1 MAPQGRAH
9 AAARYRRDG
18 SMSMPATRW
27 RRVLAG
33 LVLLLSSAVVS
44 AQPQPWKTIEAAA
57 IDDPMAA
64 LQIAQ
69 ASLQQAR
76 RSHDVDAEFWALLTQ
91 ARVLISLEDNE
102 RRQVVLTQARG
113 KLDQLHGSARQA
125 QLWLDIVQALSDVRE
140 NPNRGM
146 VARLE
151 ALRERARVLGRNDLL
166 CEVESVDM
174 WSMLASGS
182 SDESWSAAQASY
194 QCAAREKILALELD
208 ALTQLGSLASRVG
221 GRAAEDNETEDYLQR
236 ALARLHDQ
244 PARFQ
249 RSLIEYE
256 FGTAL
261 AARQPEAALLH
272 FRRALALS
280 RELGD
285 QAGVAAALTSA
296 SEALIETG
304 DAAAALMMAREAL
317 PLMQKQGN
325 IARVAACHTVLLQ
338 ALIALKAGNLDDEII
353 AAKAADDLNLTLNR
367 RAQLVDAIAQA
378 LASQGRHAEA
388 YQELQRANTLRAQSL
403 DRQRDTVMLR
413 LQARYDDARRGAET
427 AELRRRSETAQLAL
441 QAREAGQRALWIAL
455 CAACL
460 LLIGALVVL
469 AFGARHRRQLSR
481 LAMRDELTGL
491 PNRRAIRAE
500 AQQQIEQAL
509 RSQTPC
515 MLALIDLDHFKQIND
530 VHGHATGDAVLKA
543 LASASRLALR
553 TQDRLGR
560 LGGEEFLLVLPG
572 CGEEEIPAVF
582 TRLRSAVAAIDI
594 AGLPTDHPVRFCM
607 GAVRVSAG
615 AGLDTLLSQADLAL
629 YAAKTAG
636 RDQWA
641 VC

>member
-1 MAPQGRAH
+1 
-9 AAARYRRDG
+9 
-18 SMSMPATRW
+18 MSSATPRW
-27 RRVLAG
+27 RRMAVGMAAMLF
-33 LVLLLSSAVVS
+33 SAMLW
-44 AQPQPWKTIEAAA
+44 AQPQPWKSIETAA
-57 IDDPMAA
+57 IDDPRAA
-64 LQIAQ
+64 LQAAQ
-69 ASLQQAR
+69 AAFERAR
-76 RSHDVDAEFWALLTQ
+76 SDGDADAQFWALLAQ
-91 ARVLISLEDNE
+91 ARVLISLEETE
-102 RRQVVLTQARG
+102 RRQTVLAQAHAMLERVRG
-113 KLDQLHGSARQA
+113 NAAQA
-125 QLWLDIVQALSDVRE
+125 QLWLAIVQALSDVRE
-140 NPNRGM
+140 SPNRGM
-146 VARLE
+146 LARLE
-151 ALRERARVLGRNDLL
+151 ALRQQARALGRNDLL
-166 CEVESVDM
+166 CEIEAVDM

-182 SDESWSAAQASY
+182 SDEAWNAAQASY
-194 QCAAREKILALELD
+194 QCAVREHSLSLELD

-221 GRAAEDNETEDYLQR
+221 GRSAEDNDAEDYLLR
-236 ALARLHDQ
+236 ALARLRGQ

-256 FGTAL
+256 YGTSL
-261 AARQPEAALLH
+261 AAQQPDASLLH

-296 SEALIETG
+296 SEVLIDAG
-304 DAAAALMMAREAL
+304 DAAAALAMAREAL
-317 PLMQKQGN
+317 PLMQRQGN
-325 IARVAACHTVLLQ
+325 VGRVAACHAVLLQ
-338 ALIALKAGNLDDEII
+338 ALTALKSGSLGMEII
-353 AAKAADDLNLTLNR
+353 AARAADDPNLPLVR
-367 RAQLVDAIAQA
+367 RARLLDAIAQA
-378 LASQGRHAEA
+378 LAAEGRHAEA

-413 LQARYDDARRGAET
+413 LQARYEDARRGAET

-460 LLIGALVVL
+460 LLLGALVVL

-500 AQQQIEQAL
+500 AQQQVEQAV
-509 RSQTPC
+509 RSQVPC
-515 MLALIDLDHFKQIND
+515 MLALIDLDHFKLIND
-530 VHGHATGDAVLKA
+530 MHGHAAGDAVLKA

-572 CGEEEIPAVF
+572 CSAEEIPAVF
-582 TRLRSAVAAIDI
+582 ARLRNAVAAIEI
-594 AGLPTDHPVRFCM
+594 AGLPANQPVRFCM
-607 GAVRVSAG
+607 GAVSVTAG
-615 AGLDTLLSQADLAL
+615 SGLDVLLGQADLAL

-641 VC
+641 VV

>member
-1 MAPQGRAH
+1 
-9 AAARYRRDG
+9 
-18 SMSMPATRW
+18 MSLLVARW
-27 RRVLAG
+27 RVLPAF
-33 LVLLLSSAVVS
+33 VLLLGSAVAL

-57 IDDPMAA
+57 IDDPVAA

-69 ASLQQAR
+69 GALQRASR
-76 RSHDVDAEFWALLTQ
+76 DHEVDAEFWALLAQ
-91 ARVLISLEDNE
+91 ARVLISLEDSE
-102 RRQVVLTQARG
+102 RRQVVLVQARG
-113 KLDQLHGSARQA
+113 KLDQLHGNATQA

-140 NPNRGM
+140 NPNRIM

-151 ALRERARVLGRNDLL
+151 ALRQRTRALGRNDLL
-166 CEVESVDM
+166 CEVEAIDM

-194 QCAAREKILALELD
+194 QCAAREKILVLELD

-221 GRAAEDNETEDYLQR
+221 GGAAGDNETEDYLQH
-236 ALARLHDQ
+236 ALSRLHDQ

-256 FGTAL
+256 FGTVL

-280 RELGD
+280 RELRD

-304 DAAAALMMAREAL
+304 DAASAVTMAREAL
-317 PLMQKQGN
+317 PLMQKQDN
-325 IARVAACHTVLLQ
+325 IGRVAPCHAVLLQ
-338 ALIALKAGNLDDEII
+338 ALTALKADDLGAQII
-353 AAKAADDLNLTLNR
+353 AAKAADDPNLTLSR
-367 RAQLVDAIAQA
+367 RAQLIDAIAEA

-413 LQARYDDARRGAET
+413 LQARYEDARRGAET
-427 AELRRRSETAQLAL
+427 AELRRRSETSRLAL

-481 LAMRDELTGL
+481 LAMHDELTGL
-491 PNRRAIRAE
+491 PNRRAIRAK

-509 RSQTPC
+509 RSHTPC

-530 VHGHATGDAVLKA
+530 VYGHAVGDAVLKA

-553 TQDRLGR
+553 MQERLGR
-560 LGGEEFLLVLPG
+560 LGGEEFLLVLPS
-572 CGEEEIPAVF
+572 CSEEEIPAVF
-582 TRLRSAVAAIDI
+582 SRLRSAVAAIES
-594 AGLPTDHPVRFCM
+594 AGLPTDQPVRFCM
-607 GAVRVSAG
+607 GAVRVVADT
-615 AGLDTLLSQADLAL
+615 GLDVLLSQADLAL

>member
-1 MAPQGRAH
+1 
-9 AAARYRRDG
+9 
-18 SMSMPATRW
+18 MSMRVVRW
-27 RRVLAG
+27 RSR
-33 LVLLLSSAVVS
+33 LVASALLLVSAMVS
-44 AQPQPWKTIEAAA
+44 AQPQPWKTIEAAT
-57 IDDPMAA
+57 IDDPVAA
-64 LQIAQ
+64 LQIARG
-69 ASLQQAR
+69 ALQRAHRDQ
-76 RSHDVDAEFWALLTQ
+76 DVDAEFWALLAQ
-91 ARVLISLEDNE
+91 ARVLISLEDSE
-102 RRQVVLTQARG
+102 RRKVVLAQARG
-113 KLDQLHGSARQA
+113 RIDQLHGSATRA

-140 NPNRGM
+140 APNRVM

-151 ALRERARVLGRNDLL
+151 ALRQRARALSRNDLL
-166 CEVESVDM
+166 CEVEAVDM

-194 QCAAREKILALELD
+194 QCAARENILGLELD

-221 GRAAEDNETEDYLQR
+221 GRSAEDNETEDYLQR
-236 ALARLHDQ
+236 ALSRLHDQ

-256 FGTAL
+256 FGTLL
-261 AARQPEAALLH
+261 AARRPATALLH

-280 RELGD
+280 RELRD

-304 DAAAALMMAREAL
+304 GAASALTMAREAL

-325 IARVAACHTVLLQ
+325 IGRVAACHAVLLQ
-338 ALIALKAGNLDDEII
+338 ALTALKADDLDAEII
-353 AAKAADDLNLTLNR
+353 AAKAADDPNLTLNR
-367 RAQLVDAIAQA
+367 RAQLVGAIAQA

-413 LQARYDDARRGAET
+413 LQARYEDARRGAET
-427 AELRRRSETAQLAL
+427 AELRRRSETSRLAL

-500 AQQQIEQAL
+500 AQQHIEQAL
-509 RSQTPC
+509 RSHTPC

-530 VHGHATGDAVLKA
+530 LYGHATGDAVLKA

-560 LGGEEFLLVLPG
+560 LGGEEFFLVLPG
-572 CGEEEIPAVF
+572 CSEEEIPAVF
-582 TRLRSAVAAIDI
+582 ARLRSAVAAMEIT
-594 AGLPTDHPVRFCM
+594 GLPTDQPVRFCM
-607 GAVRVSAG
+607 GAVRVIADT
-615 AGLDTLLSQADLAL
+615 GLDVLLSQADLAL

>member
-1 MAPQGRAH
+1 
-9 AAARYRRDG
+9 
-18 SMSMPATRW
+18 MSMFVVRW
-27 RRVLAG
+27 RQGLAAFA
-33 LVLLLSSAVVS
+33 LLLGSGMVS
-44 AQPQPWKTIEAAA
+44 AQPQPWKTIEAAT
-57 IDDPMAA
+57 IDDPVVA

-69 ASLQQAR
+69 GALQRASGD
-76 RSHDVDAEFWALLTQ
+76 HDVDAEFWALLAQ
-91 ARVLISLEDNE
+91 ARVLISLEDSE
-102 RRQVVLTQARG
+102 RRQVALTQACGR
-113 KLDQLHGSARQA
+113 LDQLHGNASQA

-140 NPNRGM
+140 NPNRVM

-151 ALRERARVLGRNDLL
+151 ALRQRASALGRNDLL
-166 CEVESVDM
+166 CEVEAIDM

-182 SDESWSAAQASY
+182 SDESWNAAQASY
-194 QCAAREKILALELD
+194 QCAAREKLLGLELD

-261 AARQPEAALLH
+261 ATRQPEAALLH

-280 RELGD
+280 RELRD

-304 DAAAALMMAREAL
+304 DAASALTMAREAL
-317 PLMQKQGN
+317 PLMQQQGN
-325 IARVAACHTVLLQ
+325 IGRVAACHAVLLR
-338 ALIALKAGNLDDEII
+338 ALIALKAEGLDAEIV
-353 AAKAADDLNLTLNR
+353 AAKAADDPNLTLHR

-388 YQELQRANTLRAQSL
+388 YQELQRANALRAQSL

-413 LQARYDDARRGAET
+413 LQARYEDARRGAET

-441 QAREAGQRALWIAL
+441 QAREAGQRTLWIAL

-460 LLIGALVVL
+460 LLLGALVVL

-491 PNRRAIRAE
+491 PNRRAIRTE

-509 RSQTPC
+509 RSHTPG

-530 VHGHATGDAVLKA
+530 VYGHATGDAVLKA

-553 TQDRLGR
+553 GQDRLGR

-572 CGEEEIPAVF
+572 CGEEEIPTVF

-594 AGLPTDHPVRFCM
+594 AGLPAEEPVRFCM
-607 GAVRVSAG
+607 GAVRIVADT
-615 AGLDTLLSQADLAL
+615 GLDALLSQADLAL

>member
-1 MAPQGRAH
+1 MAA
-9 AAARYRRDG
+9 
-18 SMSMPATRW
+18 M
-27 RRVLAG
+27 LF
-33 LVLLLSSAVVS
+33 SAMLW
-44 AQPQPWKTIEAAA
+44 AQPQPWKSIETAA
-57 IDDPMAA
+57 IDDPRAA
-64 LQIAQ
+64 LQAAQ
-69 ASLQQAR
+69 AAFERAR
-76 RSHDVDAEFWALLTQ
+76 SDGDADAQFWALLAQ
-91 ARVLISLEDNE
+91 ARVLISLEETE
-102 RRQVVLTQARG
+102 RRQTALAQAHALLERVRG
-113 KLDQLHGSARQA
+113 NAAQA
-125 QLWLDIVQALSDVRE
+125 QLWLAIVQALSDVRE
-140 NPNRGM
+140 SPNRGM
-146 VARLE
+146 LARLE
-151 ALRERARVLGRNDLL
+151 ALRQQARALGRNDLL
-166 CEVESVDM
+166 CEIEAVDM

-182 SDESWSAAQASY
+182 SDEAWNAAQASY
-194 QCAAREKILALELD
+194 QCAVREHNLSLELD

-221 GRAAEDNETEDYLQR
+221 GRSAEDNDAEDYLQR
-236 ALARLHDQ
+236 ALARLRGQPARFQRSQ

-256 FGTAL
+256 YGTSL
-261 AARQPEAALLH
+261 AAQQPDASLLH

-296 SEALIETG
+296 SEVLIDAG
-304 DAAAALMMAREAL
+304 DATAALAMAREAL
-317 PLMQKQGN
+317 PLMQRQGN
-325 IARVAACHTVLLQ
+325 VGRVAACHAVLLR
-338 ALIALKAGNLDDEII
+338 ALTALKSGSLGMEII
-353 AAKAADDLNLTLNR
+353 AARAADDPNLPLVR
-367 RAQLVDAIAQA
+367 RARLLDAIAQA
-378 LASQGRHAEA
+378 LAAEGRHAEA

-413 LQARYDDARRGAET
+413 LQARYEDARRGAET

-460 LLIGALVVL
+460 LLLGALVVL

-500 AQQQIEQAL
+500 AQQQVEQSV
-509 RSQTPC
+509 RSQVPC
-515 MLALIDLDHFKQIND
+515 MLALIDLDHFKLIND
-530 VHGHATGDAVLKA
+530 MHGHAAGDAVLKA

-572 CGEEEIPAVF
+572 CSAEEIPAVF
-582 TRLRSAVAAIDI
+582 ARLRNAVAAIEI
-594 AGLPTDHPVRFCM
+594 AGLPADQPVRFCM
-607 GAVRVSAG
+607 GAVSVTAG
-615 AGLDTLLSQADLAL
+615 SGLDVLLGQADLAL

-641 VC
+641 VV

>member
-1 MAPQGRAH
+1 
-9 AAARYRRDG
+9 
-18 SMSMPATRW
+18 MSMCVVRW
-27 RRVLAG
+27 RHGLAAFA
-33 LVLLLSSAVVS
+33 LLLGSGMAS
-44 AQPQPWKTIEAAA
+44 AQPQPWKTIEAAT
-57 IDDPMAA
+57 IDDPVVA

-69 ASLQQAR
+69 GALQRASGD
-76 RSHDVDAEFWALLTQ
+76 HDVEAEFWALLAQ
-91 ARVLISLEDNE
+91 ARVLISLEDSE
-102 RRQVVLTQARG
+102 RRQVALTQARG
-113 KLDQLHGSARQA
+113 KLDQLHGSTSQA

-140 NPNRGM
+140 NPNRVM

-151 ALRERARVLGRNDLL
+151 ALRQRASALGRNDLL
-166 CEVESVDM
+166 CEVEAVDM

-194 QCAAREKILALELD
+194 QCAAREKLLGLELD
-208 ALTQLGSLASRVG
+208 ALTQLGALASRVG
-221 GRAAEDNETEDYLQR
+221 GRPAEDSETEDYLQR
-236 ALARLHDQ
+236 ALSRLHDQ

-261 AARQPEAALLH
+261 ATRQPEAALLH

-280 RELGD
+280 RELRD

-304 DAAAALMMAREAL
+304 DAASALTMAREAL
-317 PLMQKQGN
+317 PLMQQQGN
-325 IARVAACHTVLLQ
+325 IGRVAACHAVLLQ
-338 ALIALKAGNLDDEII
+338 ALIALKAEGLDAEIV
-353 AAKAADDLNLTLNR
+353 AAKAADDPNLTLNR

-378 LASQGRHAEA
+378 LAFRGRHAEA
-388 YQELQRANTLRAQSL
+388 YQELQRANALRAQSL

-413 LQARYDDARRGAET
+413 LQARYEDARRGAET

-441 QAREAGQRALWIAL
+441 QAREAGQRTLWIAL

-460 LLIGALVVL
+460 LLLGALVVL

-491 PNRRAIRAE
+491 PNRRAIRTE

-509 RSQTPC
+509 RSHTPG

-530 VHGHATGDAVLKA
+530 VYGHATGDAVLKA
-543 LASASRLALR
+543 LANASRLALR
-553 TQDRLGR
+553 AQDRLGR

-594 AGLPTDHPVRFCM
+594 AGLPPDQPVRFCM
-607 GAVRVSAG
+607 GAVRIVADT
-615 AGLDTLLSQADLAL
+615 GLDVLLSQADLAL

>member
-1 MAPQGRAH
+1 
-9 AAARYRRDG
+9 
-18 SMSMPATRW
+18 MSSATPRW
-27 RRVLAG
+27 RRMAVGMAAMLF
-33 LVLLLSSAVVS
+33 SAMLW
-44 AQPQPWKTIEAAA
+44 AQPQPWKSIETAA
-57 IDDPMAA
+57 IDDPRAA
-64 LQIAQ
+64 LQAAQ
-69 ASLQQAR
+69 AAFERAR
-76 RSHDVDAEFWALLTQ
+76 SDGDADAQFWALLAQ
-91 ARVLISLEDNE
+91 ARVLISLEETE
-102 RRQVVLTQARG
+102 RRQTALAQAHALLERVRG
-113 KLDQLHGSARQA
+113 NAAQA
-125 QLWLDIVQALSDVRE
+125 QLWLAIVQALSDVRE
-140 NPNRGM
+140 SPNRGM
-146 VARLE
+146 LARLE
-151 ALRERARVLGRNDLL
+151 ALRQQARALGRNDLL
-166 CEVESVDM
+166 CEIEAVDM

-182 SDESWSAAQASY
+182 SDEAWNAAQASY
-194 QCAAREKILALELD
+194 QCAVREHNLSLELD

-221 GRAAEDNETEDYLQR
+221 GRSAEDNDAEDYLQR
-236 ALARLHDQ
+236 ALARLRGQPARFQRSQ

-256 FGTAL
+256 YGTSL
-261 AARQPEAALLH
+261 AAQQPDASLLH

-296 SEALIETG
+296 SEVLIDAG
-304 DAAAALMMAREAL
+304 DATAALAMAREAL
-317 PLMQKQGN
+317 PLMQRQGN
-325 IARVAACHTVLLQ
+325 VGRVAACHAVLLR
-338 ALIALKAGNLDDEII
+338 ALTALKSGSLGMEII
-353 AAKAADDLNLTLNR
+353 AARAADDPNLPLVR
-367 RAQLVDAIAQA
+367 RARLLDAIAQA
-378 LASQGRHAEA
+378 LAAEGRHAEA

-413 LQARYDDARRGAET
+413 LQARYEDARRGAET

-460 LLIGALVVL
+460 LLLGALVVL

-500 AQQQIEQAL
+500 AQQQVEQSV
-509 RSQTPC
+509 RSQVPC
-515 MLALIDLDHFKQIND
+515 MLALIDLDHFKLIND
-530 VHGHATGDAVLKA
+530 MHGHAAGDAVLKA

-572 CGEEEIPAVF
+572 CSAEEIPAVF
-582 TRLRSAVAAIDI
+582 ARLRNAVAAIEI
-594 AGLPTDHPVRFCM
+594 AGLPADQPVRFCM
-607 GAVRVSAG
+607 GAVSVTAG
-615 AGLDTLLSQADLAL
+615 SGLDVLLGQADLAL

-641 VC
+641 VV

>member
-1 MAPQGRAH
+1 M
-9 AAARYRRDG
+9 
-18 SMSMPATRW
+18 
-27 RRVLAG
+27 
-33 LVLLLSSAVVS
+33 
-44 AQPQPWKTIEAAA
+44 
-57 IDDPMAA
+57 DDPVAA
-64 LQIAQ
+64 LRIAQ
-69 ASLQQAR
+69 GALQQAR
-76 RSHDVDAEFWALLTQ
+76 REHDVDAEFWALLAQ
-91 ARVLISLEDNE
+91 ARVLISLEDRE
-102 RRQVVLTQARG
+102 RRGVVLTQARG
-113 KLDQLHGSARQA
+113 KLGQLHGDATQA

-140 NPNRGM
+140 NPNRIM

-151 ALRERARVLGRNDLL
+151 ALRQRASALGRNDLL
-166 CEVESVDM
+166 CEVEAVDM

-194 QCAAREKILALELD
+194 QCAAREKILGVEVD

-221 GRAAEDNETEDYLQR
+221 GRAAEDHETEDYLQR
-236 ALARLHDQ
+236 ALSRLHGQ

-256 FGTAL
+256 FGTVL
-261 AARQPEAALLH
+261 AVRQPDVALLH

-280 RELGD
+280 RELHD

-304 DAAAALMMAREAL
+304 DAASALTMAREAL

-325 IARVAACHTVLLQ
+325 IGRVAACHAVFLQ
-338 ALIALKAGNLDDEII
+338 ALTVLKSGDLDAEIV
-353 AAKAADDLNLTLNR
+353 AAKAADDPHLTLNR
-367 RAQLVDAIAQA
+367 RAQLVDAIAEA
-378 LASQGRHAEA
+378 LASRGRHAEA
-388 YQELQRANTLRAQSL
+388 YQELKRANTLRAQSL

-413 LQARYDDARRGAET
+413 LQARYEDARRGAET
-427 AELRRRSETAQLAL
+427 AELRRRSETARLAL

-509 RSQTPC
+509 RSHTAC

-530 VHGHATGDAVLKA
+530 VYGHATGDAVLKA

-572 CGEEEIPAVF
+572 CNEEEIATVF
-582 TRLRSAVAAIDI
+582 TRLRSAVAAIEI
-594 AGLPTDHPVRFCM
+594 AGLPADRPVRFCM
-607 GAVRVSAG
+607 GAVRVTADT
-615 AGLDTLLSQADLAL
+615 GLDVLLSQADLAL